1 MESNETRKGFEKPV
15 VDEAYLMHIMSG
27 GRSDAESQSSGQ
39 QDEPKE
45 NRSRERTRANS
56 QKKMNY
62 EELFLVNRYPSTRNG
77 KVVYIRPEFH
87 ERLLR
92 IVQLAR
98 EEKTTLYAY
107 IDNIF
112 AHHFKEH
119 ETDITSFFNEKNKPI
134 F

>member
-1 MESNETRKGFEKPV
+1 MESDKTHKDFEKPV
-15 VDEAYLMHIMSG
+15 VDEAHLMYLMSVS
-27 GRSDAESQSSGQ
+27 RSDAENQSSGQ

-45 NRSRERTRANS
+45 NRPRERTRANS

-62 EELFLVNRYPSTRNG
+62 EELFLVNQHPSTRNG

-107 IDNIF
+107 IDNIL

>member
-1 MESNETRKGFEKPV
+1 MQTDKERKGFEKPV
-15 VDEAYLMHIMSG
+15 VDEDYLMNIMSG
-27 GRSDAESQSSGQ
+27 DERGTSNQNSGG
-39 QDEPKE
+39 QDDPKE
-45 NRSRERTRANS
+45 NKPRERTRASS
-56 QKKMNY
+56 QKKVNY

-107 IDNIF
+107 LDNIL

-119 ETDITSFFNEKNKPI
+119 ETDITNFFNEKNKPI

>member
-1 MESNETRKGFEKPV
+1 MEFDKTHKGSEKPV
-15 VDEAYLMHIMSG
+15 VDEAYIMQIMSS
-27 GRSDAESQSSGQ
+27 GRRDPENQSSGQ

-45 NRSRERTRANS
+45 NRPRERTRASS

-62 EELFLVNRYPSTRNG
+62 EELFLVNQYPSTRNG

-107 IDNIF
+107 IDNIL
-112 AHHFKEH
+112 AHHFKEY
-119 ETDITSFFNEKNKPI
+119 ETDITNFFNEKYKPI